1 METHC
6 IKTTIPDDGVIVI
19 KGLPF
24 PPGDEVEVKISA
36 YKEKDSSI
44 ERYPLRGKPFRYD
57 NPFESIAENDWNVL
71 K

>member
-6 IKTTIPDDGVIVI
+6 IKTKIPDDGVIII

-24 PPGDEVEVKISA
+24 TPGVEVEVKISE
-36 YKEKDSSI
+36 YKEDSNI

-57 NPFESIAENDWNVL
+57 NPFESVAENDWNVL